1 MIVLHTI
8 THRWY
13 AFAFVIAF
21 FWAATAE
28 RNWRSALRFIAI
40 ASGIS
45 LAAEYLST
53 HTGFPYGRY
62 DYIATT
68 HGSELYVSNIPLFV
82 PISFGTVVWA
92 GRALANRV
100 NVSPGILILGG
111 ALFATAIDLVI
122 DPMTLRGG
130 SWFLGW
136 LYSYRAGG
144 PWFDVPLSNYAGW
157 ILVSALILSVDALFE
172 ARAVKRVDARRGP
185 MLAYGMC
192 GFFIVVALATA
203 HWAIAGASIGVTA
216 VLFVITTA
224 RLTRSARPE
233 PIRSGDPQALP

>member
-21 FWAATAE
+21 FWAAAAE
-28 RNWRSALRFIAI
+28 RDWRSALRFIAV

-68 HGSELYVSNIPLFV
+68 HGYELYVSNVPLFV

-100 NVSPGILILGG
+100 NVSPGVLVLGG
-111 ALFATAIDLVI
+111 ALFAAAIDLVI

-136 LYSYRAGG
+136 LYSYRATGQ
-144 PWFDVPLSNYAGW
+144 WFDVPLSNYVGW
-157 ILVSALILSVDALFE
+157 IFVSALILMVDVLFK
-172 ARAVKRVDARRGP
+172 ARAQRKVDSRRGP

-192 GFFIVVALATA
+192 GFFIVIALVTS
-203 HWAIAGASIGVTA
+203 HWAIAGASVGVTL
-216 VLFVITTA
+216 VLFGVATA
-224 RLTRSARPE
+224 QAARGPGVE
-233 PIRSGDPQALP
+233 RIRTGDPQALP

>member
-1 MIVLHTI
+1 MIILHTI
-8 THRWY
+8 AHRWY

-21 FWAATAE
+21 FFAATAE
-28 RNWRSALRFIAI
+28 RSWRSALRFIVV

-53 HTGFPYGRY
+53 NTGFPYGRY

-100 NVSPGILILGG
+100 NISPGILILGG
-111 ALFATAIDLVI
+111 ALFAAAIDLVI

-130 SWFLGW
+130 SWFLGR
-136 LYSYRAGG
+136 LYSYRAAGQ
-144 PWFDVPLSNYAGW
+144 WFGVPMSNYAGW
-157 ILVSALILSVDALFE
+157 ILVSALILLVDALLE
-172 ARAVKRVDARRGP
+172 ARAEKHVDTLRGP

-192 GFFIVVALATA
+192 GFFIVIALVTTN
-203 HWAIAGASIGVTA
+203 WSITGASIGVTA
-216 VLFVITTA
+216 VLIVIVTA
-224 RLTRSARPE
+224 RLARDARSE
-233 PIRSGDPQALP
+233 EIRSGDPQALP

>member
-28 RNWRSALRFIAI
+28 RDWRSALRFIAV

-68 HGSELYVSNIPLFV
+68 RGYELYVSNVPLFV

-100 NVSPGILILGG
+100 NVSPGVLIIGG
-111 ALFATAIDLVI
+111 ALFAAAIDLVI

-136 LYSYRAGG
+136 LYSYRAAG
-144 PWFDVPLSNYAGW
+144 PWFNVPLSNYAGW
-157 ILVSALILSVDALFE
+157 IFVSALILMVDVLFE
-172 ARAVKRVDARRGP
+172 ARAQKKVDSRRGP

-192 GFFIVVALATA
+192 GFFIVIALATS
-203 HWAIAGASIGVTA
+203 HWAIAGSSVGVTL
-216 VLFVITTA
+216 VLFGVSTA
-224 RLTRSARPE
+224 RAVRGPGVER
-233 PIRSGDPQALP
+233 IRIGDPRALP

>member
-1 MIVLHTI
+1 MIVVHTI
-8 THRWY
+8 AHRWY
-13 AFAFVIAF
+13 AFAFVVAF

-28 RNWRSALRFIAI
+28 RNWRSALRFIVL

-45 LAAEYLST
+45 LAAEYMST
-53 HTGFPYGRY
+53 HIGFPYGRY

-136 LYSYRAGG
+136 LYSYRAAG

-157 ILVSALILSVDALFE
+157 ILVSALILSVDVLFE
-172 ARAVKRVDARRGP
+172 ARAQKRVDSRRGP

-192 GFFIVVALATA
+192 GFFIVVSLVTR
-203 HWAIAGASIGVTA
+203 HWAIAGASVGVTA
-216 VLFVITTA
+216 VLFAIATA
-224 RLTRSARPE
+224 RRARDPRSEQVRSA
-233 PIRSGDPQALP
+233 GPQELP

>member
-1 MIVLHTI
+1 MIVLHTLA
-8 THRWY
+8 HRWY

-28 RNWRSALRFIAI
+28 RSWRSALRFLAV
-40 ASGIS
+40 ATGIS

-53 HTGFPYGRY
+53 HMGFPYGRY

-68 HGSELYVSNIPLFV
+68 RGSELYVSNIPLFV

-100 NVSPGILILGG
+100 NASSGVLILGG
-111 ALFATAIDLVI
+111 ALFAAAIDLVI

-136 LYSYRAGG
+136 LYSYRAAGQ
-144 PWFDVPLSNYAGW
+144 WFGVPLSNYAGW
-157 ILVSALILSVDALFE
+157 ILVSVLILLVDVLFE
-172 ARAVKRVDARRGP
+172 ARAKKHVDTLRGP

-192 GFFIVVALATA
+192 GFFIIIALATT

-216 VLFVITTA
+216 VLFAIVTA
-224 RLTRSARPE
+224 RLARDAGSE
-233 PIRSGDPQALP
+233 EIRSGDLRALP

>member
-1 MIVLHTI
+1 MIVLHTL

-21 FWAATAE
+21 FWAGTAE
-28 RNWRSALRFIAI
+28 RSWRGALRFILV

-68 HGSELYVSNIPLFV
+68 RGYELYVSNVPLFV
-82 PISFGTVVWA
+82 PLSFGTVVWA
-92 GRALANRV
+92 GRALMNRM
-100 NVSPGILILGG
+100 NVRPATLVIGG
-111 ALFATAIDLVI
+111 AVFAAAIDLVI

-130 SWFLGW
+130 TWFLGS
-136 LYSYRAGG
+136 LYAYRARG

-157 ILVSALILSVDALFE
+157 ILVGALILTIDALFE
-172 ARAVKRVDARRGP
+172 TRVTKQVDEARGP

-192 GFFIVVALATA
+192 GFFIVIALATS
-203 HWAIAGASIGVTA
+203 HWAIAGASAGVTIVMMSIA
-216 VLFVITTA
+216 RA
-224 RLTRSARPE
+224 RLGRAPSVE
-233 PIRSGDPQALP
+233 PLSPAVPPAPL

>member
-8 THRWY
+8 AHRWY

-28 RNWRSALRFIAI
+28 RNWRSALRFITVAT
-40 ASGIS
+40 GIS
-45 LAAEYLST
+45 LAAEYMST

-68 HGSELYVSNIPLFV
+68 RGSELYISNIPLFV

-100 NVSPGILILGG
+100 NVSPGVLILGG

-136 LYSYRAGG
+136 LYSYRAAGQ
-144 PWFDVPLSNYAGW
+144 WFDVPLSNYAGW
-157 ILVSALILSVDALFE
+157 ILVSALILSVDVLFE
-172 ARAVKRVDARRGP
+172 AHAQKRVDTLRGP
-185 MLAYGMC
+185 ILAYGMC
-192 GFFIVVALATA
+192 GFFIVVALVTT
-203 HWAIAGASIGVTA
+203 HWAIVGASIGVTI
-216 VLFVITTA
+216 VLFAVVTA
-224 RLTRSARPE
+224 RLARDARAE
-233 PIRSGDPQALP
+233 RVRSGDPQVLP